1 MKKWIAMLLILCLLL
16 AGCAAEEEPVET
28 TVDPLLNETSDYEDI
43 LPEEEL
49 EWTWEEETYDEDA
62 MLQYEDML
70 IMIAGIGDKVYTS
83 SELEEGFATI
93 SECEKV
99 VFTIDYFDTEV
110 RNGGLCQ
117 FFMNGGDVLAPYLAT
132 ALEAIGAVEHQSLF
146 DSFVKDYDIDISD
159 LSSFCVSSVE
169 EYQEQYERY
178 PFYEF
183 DDAYIG
189 LEPLADYLWNYV
201 EANMEQLQ

>member
-1 MKKWIAMLLILCLLL
+1 MKKSIALLLVLCLLL
-16 AGCAAEEEPVET
+16 AGCSTEDPIET
-28 TVDPLLNETSDYEDI
+28 TLDPLLDETIDYEDI

-70 IMIAGIGDKVYTS
+70 IIIAGIGDKVYTYP
-83 SELEEGFATI
+83 ELEEGFATI

-117 FFMNGGDVLAPYLAT
+117 FFMNGGDVLVPYLTA
-132 ALEAIGAVEHQSLF
+132 ALEAIGAAEHQSLF
-146 DSFVKDYDIDISD
+146 DSFVKEYDIDIHD
-159 LSSFCVSSVE
+159 LSSFRVSSVE

-201 EANMEQLQ
+201 EANMEELN